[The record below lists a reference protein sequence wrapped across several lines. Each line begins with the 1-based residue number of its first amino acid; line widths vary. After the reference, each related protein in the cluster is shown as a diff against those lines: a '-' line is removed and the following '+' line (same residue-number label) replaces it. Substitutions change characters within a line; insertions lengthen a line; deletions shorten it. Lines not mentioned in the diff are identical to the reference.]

1 MNEIERIEEEEKQ
14 ADSSKMVYKIKHII
28 LENLKQQEVLVM
40 ISKKFINM
48 NMANDE

>member
-14 ADSSKMVYKIKHII
+14 ADSSEMVYKIKHII
-28 LENLKQQEVLVM
+28 LKNLKQQEVLVM
-40 ISKKFINM
+40 ILKKFINM